1 MQEKTLPKGKNASSA
16 KPNLNVKKDA
26 VENAPGEEA
35 KKQLNQ
41 RLLVAIRS
49 GWTDGV
55 KELVKK
61 GADLEAKDNL
71 GMTPLMWA
79 ASKDQF
85 HICTVLIEMGAD
97 LEAKDISGFTPLMHA
112 ANEGHVEICLRLIKK
127 GANMNARNEHRWT
140 ALMLA
145 GGRGSW
151 GVCGLLVE
159 MGADVNA
166 EDDHGV
172 TAAIRARCNG
182 HKNLGTYLMLV
193 SIMGNEKR
201 VEFTSY
207 LNGCISLQ
215 KR

>member
-1 MQEKTLPKGKNASSA
+1 MQEKALHKNANSA
-16 KPNLNVKKDA
+16 KPNLSGKKD
-26 VENAPGEEA
+26 VIENAPNEEA
-35 KKQLNQ
+35 RKQLNQ

-55 KELVKK
+55 KELLKK
-61 GADLEAKDNL
+61 GADLEANDNI

-85 HICTVLIEMGAD
+85 HICTMLIEMGAD
-97 LEAKDISGFTPLMHA
+97 LEAKDMSGFTPLMHA

-127 GANMNARNEHRWT
+127 GANMNARNEHKWT

-145 GGRGSW
+145 AGRGSW

-166 EDDHGV
+166 KDEFGV
-172 TAAIRARCNG
+172 TAAIRARHNG
-182 HKNLGTYLMLV
+182 HKNLGIYLMLV
-193 SIMGNEKR
+193 SITGSNEKR
-201 VEFTSY
+201 AEFTSY
-207 LNGCISLQ
+207 LQGCISLQ